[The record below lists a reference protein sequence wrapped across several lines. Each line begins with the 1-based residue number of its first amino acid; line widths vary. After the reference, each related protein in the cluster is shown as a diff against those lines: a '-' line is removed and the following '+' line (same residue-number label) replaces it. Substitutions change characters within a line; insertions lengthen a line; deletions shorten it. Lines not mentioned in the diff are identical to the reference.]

1 MQAMKNFIRLCV
13 SCIPFISF
21 AQSDQPCS
29 SGLVIAPS
37 ISVNTTCTYFTA
49 NTTGLTQQTNADNG
63 GNPPCGS
70 MGEDG
75 WFSFIAPPSGSIEMQ
90 TVSGTITDGVAAVYS
105 GNCGSFTLLACDDG
119 GAGTM
124 PALIVG
130 SLTPGTQYFLRLWDY
145 GGGTGTMDVC
155 LTEIPTISVPTNETC
170 ANSEPICSGTPIV
183 FSAQSGGS
191 TANIQDPGNN
201 YSCLST
207 TPNPMWFYLEID
219 GGGNLSIDITAAS
232 DIDFAIWGPFSSV
245 LNAQATCGTYGSPED
260 CSYSS
265 AAVEQANIASVLPG
279 DVYILLV
286 TNYANTPQS
295 ITLVEA
301 GSNTASTDC
310 SIVPLPL
317 ELLSFSGEK
326 SGSTVAL
333 NWTTASE
340 KDNDY
345 F

>member
-1 MQAMKNFIRLCV
+1 MKNFIRLCV

-29 SGLVIAPS
+29 SGSVIAPS

-105 GNCGSFTLLACDDG
+105 GNCGSFTLLACDDDG

-201 YSCLST
+201 YSC
-207 TPNPMWFYLEID
+207 
-219 GGGNLSIDITAAS
+219 
-232 DIDFAIWGPFSSV
+232 
-245 LNAQATCGTYGSPED
+245 
-260 CSYSS
+260 
-265 AAVEQANIASVLPG
+265 
-279 DVYILLV
+279 
-286 TNYANTPQS
+286 
-295 ITLVEA
+295 
-301 GSNTASTDC
+301 
-310 SIVPLPL
+310 
-317 ELLSFSGEK
+317 
-326 SGSTVAL
+326 
-333 NWTTASE
+333 
-340 KDNDY
+340 
-345 F
+345 